1 MMLESSEENNRGWEK
16 EREKTR
22 KRKKRVRGKKND
34 CPLRARVCTRLFT
47 SRKCQSHQRLQVR
60 REEVEWCAAS
70 NIDR

>member
-1 MMLESSEENNRGWEK
+1 MMLESREENNRVGEK

-22 KRKKRVRGKKND
+22 IEEKKRFGEKRMIVLCG
-34 CPLRARVCTRLFT
+34 RVCTRLFT
-47 SRKCQSHQRLQVR
+47 SRKCQSHPRLQVR